1 MLNSSPCQTSC
12 RTLLFSEG
20 VDSKSI
26 CADSHIRAFQVAELD
41 HLLSA
46 TEVQPYLYEKT
57 FEEAKNDPIV
67 ISHTSGTTGMPKPI
81 VWTHAIA
88 ATIDAHMIPSDLA
101 GRSNVYATMKAC
113 KRQ

>member
-1 MLNSSPCQTSC
+1 M
-12 RTLLFSEG
+12 LFSEG
-20 VDSKSI
+20 IDSESLT
-26 CADSHIRAFQVAELD
+26 ADSHIRAFQVAELD
-41 HLLSA
+41 HLLS
-46 TEVQPYLYEKT
+46 TSGVQPYLYEKT
-57 FEEAKNDPIV
+57 FEEAKHDPIV

-101 GRSNVYATMKAC
+101 GRKNVYATMKAC

>member
-1 MLNSSPCQTSC
+1 MLNYSPCQTDC

-20 VDSKSI
+20 VDTESI
-26 CADSHIRAFQVAELD
+26 IADTHIRAFQVAELD
-41 HLLSA
+41 HILS
-46 TEVQPYLYEKT
+46 TTGVRPFSYDKT

-101 GRSNVYATMKAC
+101 GRKNVYATMKAC

>member
-1 MLNSSPCQTSC
+1 MLNPSPYQTSC

-20 VDSKSI
+20 IESESLT
-26 CADSHIRAFQVAELD
+26 ADSHIRALQVAKLD
-41 HLLSA
+41 HILS
-46 TEVQPYLYEKT
+46 TTRVQPYLYDKT
-57 FEEAKNDPIV
+57 FEEAKHDPIV

-88 ATIDAHMIPSDLA
+88 ATIDAQMIPSDLA
-101 GRSNVYATMKAC
+101 GRKNVYATMKAC